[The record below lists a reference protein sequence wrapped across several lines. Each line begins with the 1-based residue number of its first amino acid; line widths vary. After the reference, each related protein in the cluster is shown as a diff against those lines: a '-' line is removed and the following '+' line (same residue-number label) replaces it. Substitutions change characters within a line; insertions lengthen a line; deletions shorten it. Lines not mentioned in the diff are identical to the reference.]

1 MNKKITRRA
10 AAVAGAAGVAVMGLT
25 SLGAGGAAAGPL
37 PGGSVTKTLVD
48 GTPVTIR
55 LTNEYVNV
63 QRAVTNVQTSREVWI
78 SGKVRVT
85 VGGEA
90 KGGSIKAGYIVGCQL
105 DFGAGANGG
114 ADAKLDPS
122 DLQNPQVSGGAE
134 VGGGF
139 TLGPGQAKYVP
150 IIDETSG
157 DNTAYEDYNVSD
169 YTFKGKTG
177 GVAYS
182 QEKFGVDGCA
192 GYAAAKAKIQVKVST
207 DAVKGIVTL
216 YGKPFSLG

>member
-1 MNKKITRRA
+1 MNTKFTRRVA
-10 AAVAGAAGVAVMGLT
+10 AAAGVTGVAVMGLT

-48 GTPVTIR
+48 GTPVTVR
-55 LTNEYVNV
+55 LTDEFVNV
-63 QRAVTNVQTSREVWI
+63 QRAVSNIQTSREVWM

-90 KGGSIKAGYIVGCQL
+90 DGGSIKAGYIVGCQVN
-105 DFGAGANGG
+105 FGGGEGGGEGG
-114 ADAKLDPS
+114 ASVPYD
-122 DLQNPQVSGGAE
+122 GGAISDQE
-134 VGGGF
+134 IGGSASF
-139 TLGPGQAKYVP
+139 SLGPGEAKYVP
-150 IIDETSG
+150 VISETSG
-157 DNTAYEDYNVSD
+157 DDTAYEDYEVND
-169 YTFKGKTG
+169 YSFKGNSG

-192 GYAAAKAKIQVKVST
+192 GYASAKAKIEVKVST

-216 YGKPFSLG
+216 YGKPFSIG

>member
-63 QRAVTNVQTSREVWI
+63 QRAISNVPTSREVLL

-90 KGGSIKAGYIVGCQL
+90 KGGSIKAGYLVGCQVN
-105 DFGAGANGG
+105 FGGGEGGTEGGAKVPYDGSAISDQEIGAN
-114 ADAKLDPS
+114 AS
-122 DLQNPQVSGGAE
+122 FS
-134 VGGGF
+134 
-139 TLGPGQAKYVP
+139 LGPGEAKYVP
-150 IIDETSG
+150 IIDQTSG

-182 QEKFGVDGCA
+182 QEKFGLDGCA
-192 GYAAAKAKIQVKVST
+192 GYASAKAKIQVKVST